1 MSYSVFIGDLQLP
14 LNPESISD
22 SLSRTVQEYTVIGKG
37 NIPRLEDVSLRR
49 WSFKF
54 TLLAENSLDS
64 GSFKEP
70 AEVIKILEDS
80 LKNGIYQRL
89 ILSNGTAYGVSALVY
104 IEQLEKTEIGE
115 GDYEISIKLV
125 EYVPAYAQKT
135 GMPRIERP
143 GILMDSTKIKGDYYN
158 VMTQVRENRRNDG
171 EDEPKDPNQDK
182 DEAQKPPNNAF
193 SYDTQNTIQY
203 VFDPPHYDDS
213 ALREYVEKSDQ
224 PIQYTYLPE
233 KQADKNQD
241 AVNWGLD
248 AFIG

>member
-14 LNPESISD
+14 FNPESISD
-22 SLSRTVQEYTVIGKG
+22 SLSRSVQEYSVIGKG
-37 NIPRLEDVSLRR
+37 NIPRLEDLSLRR
-49 WSFKF
+49 WNFKF

-70 AEVIKILEDS
+70 AEVINRLEDS
-80 LKNGIYQRL
+80 LKKGVYQRL

-125 EYVPAYAQKT
+125 EYVPAFAQET
-135 GMPRIERP
+135 GIPRIERP

-158 VMTQVRENRRNDG
+158 VMTQIQENRRNNG
-171 EDEPKDPNQDK
+171 EEEPEKPNQD
-182 DEAQKPPNNAF
+182 EETPPKPPGNAF

-213 ALREYVEKSDQ
+213 ALREYVENSDQ
-224 PIQYTYLPE
+224 PIQYTYLPQ
-233 KQADKNQD
+233 KQAEKNRD
-241 AVNWGLD
+241 AVNRGLD
-248 AFIG
+248 VFI